1 MLPQLKSPQGA
12 FFQERTGY
20 SQAPL
25 PLPYQLELY
34 QDGNC
39 GRFYPQM
46 FDRRRRKIGILQPAL
61 GATAQN
67 DQAQIRRTV
76 ATDHTQIRR

>member
-1 MLPQLKSPQGA
+1 MGRDRSPKD
-12 FFQERTGY
+12 
-20 SQAPL
+20 P
-25 PLPYQLELY
+25 
-34 QDGNC
+34 
-39 GRFYPQM
+39 GRPFLLDEVGQM

-76 ATDHTQIRR
+76 ATDQTQIRR